1 MNLKK
6 QQVKKKR
13 TLSEWRK
20 ENPLKYRVQNFMG
33 TLRKT
38 GEAVPDRTEILA
50 LTEASLGKQCPY
62 CLIVLTV
69 ENVSLDH
76 AVPKARVARKSEQ
89 NALSNLQC
97 VCRECNQ
104 VKGEFTDY
112 EFVGILN
119 WLESDCEPIALSIF
133 RKRMKMAT
141 MVYGRRR

>member
-1 MNLKK
+1 MRS
-6 QQVKKKR
+6 KKKVIKKLR

-20 ENPLKYRVQNFMG
+20 ENPLKYRVQNFMS
-33 TLRKT
+33 TLKKT
-38 GEAVPDRTEILA
+38 GEEVPERLEILA
-50 LTEASLGKQCPY
+50 LTEASLGTACPY
-62 CLIVLTV
+62 CPVVLTV

-89 NALSNLQC
+89 NVLSNLQC

-104 VKGEFTDY
+104 VKGEFTHN
-112 EFVGILN
+112 EFTRL
-119 WLESDCEPIALSIF
+119 LEVLDAEAPEALAIF

>member
-1 MNLKK
+1 MKTKK
-6 QQVKKKR
+6 KVIKKKR

-20 ENPLKYRVQNFMG
+20 DNPLKYRVQNFMS
-33 TLRKT
+33 TLKKT
-38 GEAVPDRTEILA
+38 GEWVPERVDILKHV
-50 LTEASLGKQCPY
+50 ESSLNESCPY
-62 CLIVLTV
+62 CSINLTT
-69 ENVSLDH
+69 ENISLDH
-76 AVPKARVARKSEQ
+76 VVPKTRSVIKAHM
-89 NALSNLQC
+89 NWLSNLQC

-119 WLESDCEPIALSIF
+119 WLESDCEPIALTIF

>member
-1 MNLKK
+1 MRSKK
-6 QQVKKKR
+6 KVVKKLR

-20 ENPLKYRVQNFMG
+20 ENPLKYRVQNFLS

-38 GEAVPDRTEILA
+38 GEVVPERLEILA
-50 LTEASLGKQCPY
+50 LTEASLGKICPY
-62 CLIVLTV
+62 CPVILTV

-76 AVPKARVARKSEQ
+76 TVPKARVARKSEQ

-104 VKGEFTDY
+104 VKGEFTHN
-112 EFVGILN
+112 EFVRM
-119 WLESDCEPIALSIF
+119 LELLDEEAPEALAIF

>member
-1 MNLKK
+1 MR
-6 QQVKKKR
+6 VKKKVVKKLR

-38 GEAVPDRTEILA
+38 GEAVPERLEILA
-50 LTEASLGKQCPY
+50 LTEASLGTRCPY
-62 CLIVLTV
+62 CLTTLTV
-69 ENVSLDH
+69 ETVSLDH
-76 AVPKARVARKSEQ
+76 TVPKARVARKSEQ

-104 VKGEFTDY
+104 VKGEFTHN
-112 EFVGILN
+112 EFTRL
-119 WLESDCEPIALSIF
+119 LEVLDAEAPEALAIF